1 MILDLFKRLAV
12 HFFVGANVMAAILL
26 LSCGLSST
34 LSPAEHP
41 RLALFCLG
49 FPLLLVVNVAFVF
62 FWLIFQAKKV
72 WIALAGLLCSGSYIS
87 SYCPLNI
94 PSKAPEGALKL
105 LTYNTKSFGNSKIDE
120 NGHNAVLDYL
130 LQSGADIICLQE
142 ALPGYD
148 LKIKDIDKQ
157 LSENGYYGIDFD
169 KADSDGELRGDQRIY
184 SKLPI
189 LSAESVVGASA
200 GNGVLAARLLYDNDT
215 ILLLNNHLESYRL
228 TMEDKQ
234 HYKEI
239 LKEPEGE
246 KTEENSKALLNKMT
260 NVSKLRGPQVDS
272 VLQYIKASGAE
283 AVISCGDFNDSP
295 VSYPCHKL
303 SECLKDAYKESGNGL
318 GFSYVDKG
326 FYFRIDHIFV
336 SDYWQTYDTHIDK
349 TITASDHYPMIT
361 YLRKCKK

>member
-1 MILDLFKRLAV
+1 MVLNLFKRLAV
-12 HFFVGANVMAAILL
+12 HFFVGANVMVALL
-26 LSCGLSST
+26 LLLCGLSST

-49 FPLLLVVNVAFVF
+49 FPLLLALNIAFVF
-62 FWLIFQAKKV
+62 FWLIFQVKKV
-72 WIALAGLLCSGSYIS
+72 WIALIGLLCSGSYIR
-87 SYCPLNI
+87 SYCPLNF
-94 PSKAPEGALKL
+94 PSKAPEGSLKL

-130 LQSGADIICLQE
+130 LQSKADIICLQE
-142 ALPGYD
+142 AMPGYD
-148 LKIKDIDKQ
+148 LKIKDIDQK
-157 LSENGYYGIDFD
+157 LSEYGYNGVDFD
-169 KADSDGELRGDQRIY
+169 HVDSNSGLRGDRRVY

-200 GNGVLAARLLYDNDT
+200 GNGVMAVRLLYDNDT
-215 ILLLNNHLESYRL
+215 ILLLNGHLESYRL

-234 HYKEI
+234 HYKDI

-246 KTEENSKALLNKMT
+246 KTEENSKALLNKMS
-260 NVSKLRGPQVDS
+260 NVSRLRGPQADS
-272 VLQYIKASGAE
+272 VLQYIERSGE
-283 AVISCGDFNDSP
+283 KSVIVCGDFNDSP
-295 VSYPCHKL
+295 ISYPCHKL

-349 TITASDHYPMIT
+349 SITASDHYPMIT
-361 YLRKCKK
+361 YLRKDKK